1 MRGYMKV
8 SDKLDMDL
16 EAPGIGVLCLLF
28 SAKIC
33 ELNKINSEIARGI
46 F

>member
-1 MRGYMKV
+1 MKV
-8 SDKLDMDL
+8 SDKLDIDP

-28 SAKIC
+28 SAQIC
-33 ELNKINSEIARGI
+33 GLNKIHSEIARGI